1 MKSALPFQT
10 QHLLFHPFTKSQ
22 NLFVNLHATF
32 SLLYS
37 MKTNHKPLFAHL
49 AMFMACAF
57 WGLMAPIG
65 KFAMNN
71 GIDGI
76 TLVSFRVF
84 GGAILFWITSLFV
97 PKEDIPRKDIFKLA
111 GAALFG
117 LVLNQ
122 CGFTIGLSYT
132 SPGNASIMTT
142 SMPIF
147 AMILAFLILKEPI
160 TKQKVSGV
168 AIGCIG
174 ALILILTSAA
184 ATDIKVGNFK
194 GDLMCLMAQLSFAFY
209 LSIFTPL
216 IRKYSIFTINKWMF
230 FWANFWVLPLTGK
243 HLIAIQWSAV
253 PLSTWLGILYV
264 VFLGTFVCYIFTMF
278 AQQTLRPTVISSYN
292 YVQPTIA
299 VTVSIIMG
307 MGVFKWSQLFALCLI
322 VCGVWL
328 VSKSKSK
335 RDMEKIKE

>member
-1 MKSALPFQT
+1 
-10 QHLLFHPFTKSQ
+10 
-22 NLFVNLHATF
+22 
-32 SLLYS
+32 
-37 MKTNHKPLFAHL
+37 MKTNHRPLIAHL
-49 AMFMACAF
+49 CMFMACAF
-57 WGLMAPIG
+57 WGLMAPVG
-65 KFAMNN
+65 KYAMSN

-84 GGAILFWITSLFV
+84 GGTLLFWLTSLFV
-97 PKEDIPRKDIFKLA
+97 PKEEIPRKDIFKLA

-122 CGFTIGLSYT
+122 CGFTIGLNYT

-142 SMPIF
+142 SMPVF

-160 TKQKVSGV
+160 TRQKVLGV
-168 AIGCIG
+168 AIGCSG

-184 ATDIKVGNFK
+184 AADIRVGNLK
-194 GDLMCLMAQLSFAFY
+194 GDLMCLTAQLSFAFY

-230 FWANFWVLPLTGK
+230 LWANFWVLPFTGK
-243 HLIAIQWSAV
+243 HLTAVSWSTL
-253 PLSTWLGILYV
+253 PGSTWLGIFYV
-264 VFLGTFVCYIFTMF
+264 VFFGTFICYIFTMF

-299 VTVSIIMG
+299 VTVSIFLG
-307 MGVFKWSQLFALCLI
+307 MGVFKWSQLFALILI
-322 VCGVWL
+322 IAGVWL

-335 RDMEKIKE
+335 RDMEMAEEGKN

>member
-1 MKSALPFQT
+1 
-10 QHLLFHPFTKSQ
+10 
-22 NLFVNLHATF
+22 
-32 SLLYS
+32 
-37 MKTNHKPLFAHL
+37 MKTNNKPLIAHL
-49 AMFMACAF
+49 CMFSACAF

-65 KFAMNN
+65 KFAMSN

-76 TLVSFRVF
+76 TLVSFRVL

-97 PKEDIPRKDIFKLA
+97 PKENISRRDIFKLA

-147 AMILAFLILKEPI
+147 AMVLAFIILREPI
-160 TKQKVSGV
+160 TWKKALGV

-174 ALILILTSAA
+174 ALTLILTSFA

-209 LSIFTPL
+209 LAIFTPL

-230 FWANFWVLPLTGK
+230 LWANFWVLPFTSS
-243 HLIAIQWSAV
+243 HLCSIPWAQV
-253 PLSTWLGILYV
+253 PLPTWLGIFYV
-264 VFLGTFVCYIFTMF
+264 VFFGTFICYIFTML

-299 VTVSIIMG
+299 VTVSIVMG
-307 MGVFKWSQLFALCLI
+307 MGVFKWSQLFALCFI
-322 VCGVWL
+322 ICGVWM
-328 VSKSKSK
+328 VSNSKSK
-335 RDMEKIKE
+335 RDIESAAATTKGK